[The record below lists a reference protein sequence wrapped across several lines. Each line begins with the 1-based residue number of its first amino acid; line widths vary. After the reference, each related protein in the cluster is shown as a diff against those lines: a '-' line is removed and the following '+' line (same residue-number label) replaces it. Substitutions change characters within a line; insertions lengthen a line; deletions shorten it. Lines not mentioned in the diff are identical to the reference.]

1 MAAKQS
7 ALTLSKKME
16 ILAAVEKNDRE
27 KTTTKTRIALN
38 FGIPKTT
45 LSTIVKNKEKIK
57 EAFELSKF
65 DPQ

>member
-16 ILAAVEKNDRE
+16 ILAAVEKNDCK
-27 KTTTKTRIALN
+27 KTTTKTRIDQN

-45 LSTIVKNKEKIK
+45 LSTIVKIEDKRS
-57 EAFELSKF
+57 L
-65 DPQ
+65 